1 MFALW
6 SPDQLTNGLAQEIG
20 PLYLV
25 RMTTSYSPVC
35 LLIQLFGTE
44 MVEDVCLYFALRV
57 RAAELLVLAC
67 ESDGPRQFD
76 LHLSVCNLKKL

>member
-1 MFALW
+1 M
-6 SPDQLTNGLAQEIG
+6 
-20 PLYLV
+20 
-25 RMTTSYSPVC
+25 C

-76 LHLSVCNLKKL
+76 LHLSVCNLKNL